1 MNEVVGKLKE
11 QWDIVTEIKKVV
23 QLSKRGQNY
32 VGLCPFHS
40 EKTPSFYVSPAK
52 KIFHCFGCG
61 ENGDV
66 ISFLMKHEHLSFK
79 EVVAEK
85 ATELNIPH
93 TFSQGEKGQSGLD
106 KLRDFLTALQ
116 AQYRQW
122 LLANNDAT
130 LYLKQRSLE
139 DGEVNSFGL
148 GFAPKANIQM
158 KWLTDNK
165 WLEVSK
171 GSGLFKE
178 DGYPLLQDRLIFPIH
193 NSRGI
198 IVGFS
203 GRIIADLQLAKYINS
218 PESPV
223 FSKKKIL
230 YATHLAKSAIK
241 KSQSVIIVEG
251 YMDVIAMHKNGL
263 QNVVGVMGTA
273 LTEGHAKELARYTD
287 NITLLF
293 DSDKAGQDAIVKS
306 LTALLNNRL
315 NIKIAQI
322 SEKDPAEFFEQN
334 NNDSMHHLI
343 KNAPVYMDFFMN
355 QYINQGVLNDP
366 TQKSKAVT
374 FLGECLAKEKNK
386 IIKDEYIK
394 QIAETFSVSL
404 NIVQSYA
411 LPKEVRQITK
421 KVEIKTDSKF
431 KKAEEVISFLL
442 ITDKLF
448 RDNNLDE
455 LRELIPFLKDN
466 EIFELFKKSTL
477 VDYEIINQIN
487 HSEIKTFLVSL
498 IIKFTELNISFTQ
511 TEMEEYKRILNQT
524 KIEYRINEIRSLL
537 GKAQGNQERELL
549 IELSGL
555 IKKIK

>member
-1 MNEVVGKLKE
+1 MNDVVVKLKE
-11 QWDIVTEIKKVV
+11 QWDIVTEIRKVV

-85 ATELNIPH
+85 ATELNISH
-93 TFSQGEKGQSGLD
+93 NFSQGEKGQSGLD
-106 KLRDFLTALQ
+106 KLRGFLTALQ
-116 AQYRQW
+116 AQYCQW
-122 LLANNDAT
+122 LLTNKEAAV
-130 LYLKQRSLE
+130 YLKERNLAES
-139 DGEVNSFGL
+139 EVNSFGL
-148 GFAPKANIQM
+148 GFAPKASVQM

-165 WLEVSK
+165 WLDISK
-171 GSGLFKE
+171 ESGLFKD
-178 DGYPLLQDRLIFPIH
+178 DGYPLLQERLIFPIH

-203 GRIIADLQLAKYINS
+203 GRIIADVQLAKYINS
-218 PESPV
+218 PESSV
-223 FSKKKIL
+223 FSKKKVL

-273 LTEGHAKELARYTD
+273 LTEGHAKELARYTE

-293 DSDKAGQDAIVKS
+293 DSDKAGQDAIIKS
-306 LTALLNNRL
+306 LDALLSNRL

-322 SEKDPAEFFEQN
+322 SEKDPAEFFEKN
-334 NNDSMHHLI
+334 NSETMHDLVT
-343 KNAPVYMDFFMN
+343 NAPVYMDFFMN
-355 QYINQGVLNDP
+355 QYLNRGCNDP
-366 TQKSKAVT
+366 TLKSKAVN
-374 FLGECLAKEKNK
+374 FLGECLAKERNK

-394 QIAETFSVSL
+394 HIAERFSVSL

-411 LPKEVRQITK
+411 LPKEVRQMNQ

-431 KKAEEVISFLL
+431 KKAEEVIAFLL

-448 RDNNLDE
+448 RDNNIDD
-455 LRELIPFLKDN
+455 LRELVPFLKDK
-466 EIFELFKKSTL
+466 EIFELFKNSSL

-487 HSEIKTFLVSL
+487 HSEIKSFLVSL

-511 TEMEEYKRILNQT
+511 TEMEEYKRILNQK
-524 KIEYRINEIRSLL
+524 KIEHRINEIRSLL
-537 GKAQGNQERELL
+537 GNAQGNQERELL